1 MQQGQSHGM
10 QLGKLAIW
18 ASVEGQALAP
28 AIESAQ
34 RIESLGYS
42 ALWHPMAMRRDLF
55 VIAASL
61 LAATKKL
68 IVATGI
74 IPIFERVPSV
84 MAAGQRSL
92 DELSGGRFLLGLGVS
107 HPPIVEGVHGLVYGP
122 PLASMRDYLDRMDR
136 GPDFSALLGTP
147 KDPAAA
153 AGPAVQ
159 TGPPR
164 VLAALGPKMLALS
177 RDRAQGAHP
186 YFMPA
191 EHTRDARAILG
202 PDAWLCPEVKV
213 VLETDPRRARDAARA
228 AGAVNISLENY
239 RKTWRRYG
247 YRDED
252 FANGGSD
259 RLIDGLVGWGTA
271 AQIERF
277 VRAHLDAGA
286 TQVCIQVV
294 NPKGQDAGLHWEAIE
309 ALAPIHSGIR

>member
-1 MQQGQSHGM
+1 M

-18 ASVEGQALAP
+18 ASLEGQELSP
-28 AIESAQ
+28 AIEAAQ

-55 VIAASL
+55 VIAGTL
-61 LAATKKL
+61 LSHTKKL

-74 IPIFERVPSV
+74 IPTFERVPAV

-107 HPPIVEGVHGLVYGP
+107 HAPIVEGMHGLVYGP
-122 PLASMRDYLDRMDR
+122 PLRTMRDYLDRMDR
-136 GPDFSALLGTP
+136 GPDFAALLGTP
-147 KDPAAA
+147 KDPALDAA
-153 AGPAVQ
+153 AAVQ

-164 VLAALGPKMLALS
+164 VLAALGPKMMALS

-191 EHTRDARAILG
+191 EHTRDAREILG
-202 PDAWLCPEVKV
+202 PGVWLCPEVKV

-228 AGAVNISLENY
+228 AGFVNISLENY
-239 RKTWRRYG
+239 RKTWRNYG
-247 YRDED
+247 FKDED

-259 RLIDGLVGWGTA
+259 RLIDGLIGWGTA
-271 AQIERF
+271 PQIERF
-277 VRAHLDAGA
+277 VRSHLEAGA
-286 TQVCIQVV
+286 TQVCVQFV
-294 NPKGQDAGLHWEAIE
+294 NPNGQNAGLHWEAIE
-309 ALAPIHSGIR
+309 ALAPVNSGIR

>member
-1 MQQGQSHGM
+1 M
-10 QLGKLAIW
+10 QLGKIGIW
-18 ASVEGQALAP
+18 ASVEGQELGA
-28 AIESAQ
+28 AIETAQ
-34 RIESLGYS
+34 RLESLGYS

-55 VIAASL
+55 VIAGTL
-61 LAATKKL
+61 LANTKKL
-68 IVATGI
+68 ILATGI
-74 IPIFERVPSV
+74 IPIFERIPAV

-107 HPPIVEGVHGLVYGP
+107 HPPIVEGMHGLVYGP
-122 PLASMRDYLDRMDR
+122 PVASMRAYLDAMDR
-136 GPDFSALLGTP
+136 GPDFAALMGGPSSRDEKRASA
-147 KDPAAA
+147 
-153 AGPAVQ
+153 PAVQ

-164 VLAALGPKMLALS
+164 VLAALGPKMLGLS
-177 RDRAQGAHP
+177 RERARGAHP

-239 RKTWRRYG
+239 RKTWRKYG
-247 YRDED
+247 FRDED

-259 RLIDGLVGWGTA
+259 RLIDGLIGWGTA

-277 VRAHLDAGA
+277 VRNHLDAGA
-286 TQVCIQVV
+286 TQVCVQFV
-294 NPKGQDAGLHWEAIE
+294 NPKGQEAGLHWEAIE
-309 ALAPIHSGIR
+309 ALAPLHGAIR

>member
-1 MQQGQSHGM
+1 M

-18 ASVEGQALAP
+18 ASLEGQELSP
-28 AIESAQ
+28 AIEAAQ

-55 VIAASL
+55 VIAGTL
-61 LAATKKL
+61 LSHTKKL

-74 IPIFERVPSV
+74 IPTFERVPAV

-107 HPPIVEGVHGLVYGP
+107 HAPIVEGMHGLVYGP
-122 PLASMRDYLDRMDR
+122 PLRTMRDYLDRMDR
-136 GPDFSALLGTP
+136 GPDFAALLGTP
-147 KDPAAA
+147 KDPALDAVA
-153 AGPAVQ
+153 AVQ
-159 TGPPR
+159 IGPPR
-164 VLAALGPKMLALS
+164 VLAALGPKMMALS

-191 EHTRDARAILG
+191 EHTRDAREILG
-202 PDAWLCPEVKV
+202 PGVWLCPEVKV

-228 AGAVNISLENY
+228 AGFVNISLENY
-239 RKTWRRYG
+239 RMTWRNYG
-247 YRDED
+247 FKDED

-259 RLIDGLVGWGTA
+259 RLIDGLVGWGTV

-277 VRAHLDAGA
+277 VRSHLEAGA
-286 TQVCIQVV
+286 TQVCVQFV
-294 NPKGQDAGLHWEAIE
+294 NPNGQNAGLHWEAIE
-309 ALAPIHSGIR
+309 ALAPVNGGIR